1 MDARI
6 VAGRSGRA
14 RRLIFIPLRK
24 IDKIRLFPPAIS
36 PTAKMAAA
44 PTPAP
49 TSAPAPVPQGKPEK
63 IRDIQSGRDTRA
75 VAIDRVGIRDLKLPM
90 LFHES
95 RTPTPSS
102 GVWRAY
108 TNLPADSRG
117 THMSRLVLAL
127 HSACDNF
134 SFAAF
139 RKLPA
144 QAAELLGAD
153 QCMLAVEFPCFVKK
167 TAPVSAQTGY
177 MDYDA
182 AFLAMREKNSE
193 RFLIRVTAPVT
204 SLCPCSKAISARGAH
219 NQRSHVT
226 VTLESNSETAR
237 VRDIAALIEANASCD
252 LFSVLKRPD
261 ERHVTE
267 RAYDNPKF
275 VEDIVRDIAVALSRE
290 SGVLEYRVEA
300 ENFESIHNHSAYAM
314 LETPGFP
321 AKILE

>member
-1 MDARI
+1 
-6 VAGRSGRA
+6 
-14 RRLIFIPLRK
+14 
-24 IDKIRLFPPAIS
+24 
-36 PTAKMAAA
+36 MAAA
-44 PTPAP
+44 PAP
-49 TSAPAPVPQGKPEK
+49 IAPVAPAPAADPVPANGPTS

-75 VAIDRVGIRDLKLPM
+75 IAIDRVGIRDLKLPM

-95 RTPTPSS
+95 DPPAPSA

-108 TNLPADSRG
+108 TNLSADARG
-117 THMSRLVLAL
+117 THMSRLVQTL
-127 HSACDNF
+127 HRACESF

-139 RKLPA
+139 RALPE
-144 QAAELLGAD
+144 QAALQLGAPN
-153 QCMLAVEFPCFVKK
+153 CVLAVEFPCFIKK
-167 TAPVSAQTGY
+167 AAPVSAESGY

-182 AFLAMREKNSE
+182 AFLARRENGAD

-226 VTLESNSETAR
+226 VTLEPTSESAR

-275 VEDIVRDIAVALSRE
+275 VEDLVRDIAVSLSRE
-290 SGVLEYRVEA
+290 PGVLEYRVEA

-321 AKILE
+321 ARILE

>member
-1 MDARI
+1 
-6 VAGRSGRA
+6 
-14 RRLIFIPLRK
+14 
-24 IDKIRLFPPAIS
+24 
-36 PTAKMAAA
+36 MAAA
-44 PTPAP
+44 PAP
-49 TSAPAPVPQGKPEK
+49 LPVPSGEPAK

-75 VAIDRVGIRDLKLPM
+75 MAIDRVGIRDLKLPL
-90 LFHES
+90 LFRES
-95 RTPTPSS
+95 DPPTPSA

-108 TNLPADSRG
+108 TDLSADARG
-117 THMSRLVLAL
+117 THMSRLVSAL
-127 HSACDNF
+127 HQACEGF

-139 RKLPA
+139 REIPRRT
-144 QAAELLGAD
+144 AELLGARR
-153 QCMLAVEFPCFVKK
+153 CMLAVEFPCFVKK
-167 TAPVSAQTGY
+167 SAPVSAQAGY

-182 AFLAMREKNSE
+182 AFFALREGGAE

-226 VTLESNSETAR
+226 VILEPNSGGVR
-237 VRDIAALIEANASCD
+237 VRDIAALIESNASCD

-290 SGVLEYRVEA
+290 PEALEYRVEA

-321 AKILE
+321 ARILA

>member
-1 MDARI
+1 
-6 VAGRSGRA
+6 
-14 RRLIFIPLRK
+14 
-24 IDKIRLFPPAIS
+24 
-36 PTAKMAAA
+36 MAAA
-44 PTPAP
+44 PAP
-49 TSAPAPVPQGKPEK
+49 TSSISAPVPQGEPVK

-75 VAIDRVGIRDLKLPM
+75 VAIDRVGIRDLKLPL

-95 RTPTPSS
+95 QPPTPSA
-102 GVWRAY
+102 GIWRAY
-108 TNLPADSRG
+108 TNLHADARG
-117 THMSRLVLAL
+117 THMSRLVQAL
-127 HSACDNF
+127 HRACDSF

-139 RKLPA
+139 RKLPE

-153 QCMLAVEFPCFVKK
+153 HCMLAVEFPCFVKK
-167 TAPVSAQTGY
+167 SAPVSAQAGY
-177 MDYDA
+177 MDYEA
-182 AFLAMREKNSE
+182 AFLALREKNSQ

-226 VTLESNSETAR
+226 VTLEPNSETAR

>member
-1 MDARI
+1 
-6 VAGRSGRA
+6 
-14 RRLIFIPLRK
+14 
-24 IDKIRLFPPAIS
+24 
-36 PTAKMAAA
+36 MAA
-44 PTPAP
+44 
-49 TSAPAPVPQGKPEK
+49 APAPVPIAHSAPSP

-75 VAIDRVGIRDLKLPM
+75 VAIDRVGIRDLKLPLM
-90 LFHES
+90 FHES
-95 RTPTPSS
+95 DPPTPSA
-102 GVWRAY
+102 GAWRAY
-108 TNLPADSRG
+108 TNLAADARG
-117 THMSRLVLAL
+117 THMSRLVQAL
-127 HSACDNF
+127 HEVCDRF
-134 SFAAF
+134 SFAEF
-139 RKLPA
+139 RGLPA
-144 QAAELLGAD
+144 KAAEQLGAS

-167 TAPVSAQTGY
+167 SAPVSGRAGY

-182 AFLAMREKNSE
+182 AFLALRENGAE

-204 SLCPCSKAISARGAH
+204 ALCPCSKAISARGAH

-226 VTLESNSETAR
+226 VSLEPASADAR

-321 AKILE
+321 ARVLE